1 MHLRRWLP
9 SRNESVLVSTR
20 VIRRLGDSVS
30 LWLARA
36 QGEPGRWRVGWL
48 CGLAAIVLMVSV
60 VSVPAGAASPS
71 SGSVSQS
78 NPNLPWS
85 GAPFVVSTPVPEACP
100 PPGDPGHVRCDH
112 LFLTIDVPP
121 TLLAPNTGG
130 VALRITLLSRD

>member
-20 VIRRLGDSVS
+20 VIRRPGDSVS

-60 VSVPAGAASPS
+60 VSIPAGAASPA
-71 SGSVSQS
+71 SGTVSQS
-78 NPNLPWS
+78 NPNLPWN
-85 GAPFVVSTPVPEACP
+85 GALFVMSTPAPQAGP
-100 PPGDPGHVRCDH
+100 PPRDPRNLRGDHSFP
-112 LFLTIDVPP
+112 
-121 TLLAPNTGG
+121 
-130 VALRITLLSRD
+130 

>member
-36 QGEPGRWRVGWL
+36 QGEPGRWRVGLL

-60 VSVPAGAASPS
+60 VSVPAGDATPS
-71 SGSVSQS
+71 SGSVFHS
-78 NPNLPWS
+78 NPNLPWN
-85 GAPFVVSTPVPEACP
+85 GARDGIASPLRAVWAPSCRH
-100 PPGDPGHVRCDH
+100 GH
-112 LFLTIDVPP
+112 
-121 TLLAPNTGG
+121 AQQQ
-130 VALRITLLSRD
+130 